1 MHPIVISGYGEVKKL
16 EIFIPLIELP
26 ILNSKLAHGSI

>member
-1 MHPIVISGYGEVKKL
+1 MHPIVISGDSEVKKL
-16 EIFIPLIELP
+16 EIFIPLIELL